1 MDDYIIFG
9 SGILFKR
16 YILRIKK
23 YVNVLACI
31 DNDRTKQGSL
41 IEGIP
46 VHSIDELCNFNYKK
60 IILLV
65 NPLNA
70 FAIKKQLSYL
80 NIDENKIQFYED
92 FFVEV
97 SGKNYEIFNPSSEIQ
112 TVDKCKICIISV
124 ELKYNGG
131 EIACWN
137 LAKVLV
143 LAGYDVTIV
152 SYGASK
158 NILKE
163 ITESG
168 IKVVIYPAVWNLTD
182 DTLSFF
188 DYFDYVIVNTFLMI
202 DCAIKISKI
211 KKIMLWL
218 HDPSDKYASG
228 YKNTLTLHPEYKNC
242 SFDNISIYAVSTVA
256 KRNFHYY
263 YPDVE
268 CGILP
273 CSLPDYVDTGGCKK
287 QDKLIFALIAGFSP
301 LKAQKDFLLAASEIE
316 KKYPYMVEFWL
327 MGNIGSSDYSKE
339 VVNLAKKMTSV
350 KILGLKT
357 QEEIKSL
364 YKEISV
370 VVCPS
375 YEETLSIVTVEGFMN
390 YKACIISEETGAS
403 VYVSHLENGLKCK
416 AGNIDSIE
424 ECMEW
429 CLSNRDK
436 LPEIGKNARK
446 IYDENFSMEIQ
457 KRNIMKIMK
466 KDRINL
472 TGGGQKYSVIYFPAF
487 FNAVS
492 CNREAA

>member
-1 MDDYIIFG
+1 MKNYVIFG
-9 SGILFKR
+9 TGVIFTK
-16 YILRIKK
+16 YISKIRESVNIIACLDNNEKKHWTKIDDIPIYPVGEIK
-23 YVNVLACI
+23 NL
-31 DNDRTKQGSL
+31 
-41 IEGIP
+41 
-46 VHSIDELCNFNYKK
+46 NYEK

-65 NPLNA
+65 NPQNA
-70 FAIKKQLSYL
+70 IEIKNQLCSL
-80 NIDENKIQFYED
+80 GVDANRILFYER
-92 FFVEV
+92 FVAEISGNRYEV
-97 SGKNYEIFNPSSEIQ
+97 YSPKVSIQSTKNKK
-112 TVDKCKICIISV
+112 VCIISTA
-124 ELKYNGG
+124 LNYNGG
-131 EIACWN
+131 TIAVCN
-137 LAKVLV
+137 LARVLIS
-143 LAGYDVTIV
+143 AGYDITLV
-152 SYGASK
+152 SFEANNELIKELNSDDIK
-158 NILKE
+158 IIL
-163 ITESG
+163 
-168 IKVVIYPAVWNLTD
+168 YPAILNLSENTI
-182 DTLSFF
+182 SFF
-188 DYFDYVIVNTFLMI
+188 DAYDFIIVNTLQMI
-202 DCAIKISKI
+202 DCAVKVSKN
-211 KKIMLWL
+211 KKVLWWL
-218 HDPSDKYASG
+218 HEPSNKYSTV
-228 YKNTLTLHPEYKNC
+228 YKNTLALHPEYKNC
-242 SFDNISIYAVSTVA
+242 SFDNISIYAVSSVA

-263 YPDVE
+263 YPDIE

-301 LKAQKDFLLAASEIE
+301 LKAQKDFLLAASEFE
-316 KKYPYMVEFWL
+316 KKHPNVVEFWL

-390 YKACIISEETGAS
+390 YKACIVSEETGAS

-429 CLSNRDK
+429 CLNNRDK

-457 KRNIMKIMK
+457 KRNIMKIVES
-466 KDRINL
+466 I
-472 TGGGQKYSVIYFPAF
+472 
-487 FNAVS
+487 
-492 CNREAA
+492 